1 MEYRSIN
8 PATGEELHTVACIS
22 SQGLENAVE
31 DSFQAYLEW
40 RETGLEYRA
49 GLVRSAADVL
59 RQNREKYAEVITREM
74 GKPIVSARGEIDK
87 CARLCDF
94 YAEHAAGYLSDEE
107 IAVESGRSFVTYNPL
122 GPVLAVMP
130 WNFPFWQVL
139 RFAVPALMAGNTC
152 LLKHAANVPISAA
165 EVEKALLQA
174 GFPRGVFST
183 LFINKDQALKMLGDR
198 RIRGATLT
206 GSMSAGRSI
215 AERAGSMLKKT
226 VLELGGSDPY
236 LVLEDADLE
245 LAARTCAAS
254 RLMNNGQ
261 TCIAAKR
268 IIVVQKVHDRFM
280 ELFTQEMARTNMT
293 DPMQDDCTLG
303 PLAREDL
310 RRDLQAQ
317 VERSTEQ
324 GVKLEV
330 GGYIPDGPGFWYPST
345 VLSGVKP
352 GMAAF
357 EEELFG
363 PVAAVIS
370 ADDEKKA
377 IKLANRSRF
386 GLGSAVFT
394 RDMKRGVRIASREIE
409 AGSCF
414 VNAMV
419 QSDPRLPFGG
429 IKDSGYG
436 RELSG
441 QGIRE
446 FTNIKTVFVKQAYSM
461 PADMDR

>member
-1 MEYRSIN
+1 MEYKAIN
-8 PATGEELHTVACIS
+8 PSTGEELHTVACINS
-22 SQGLENAVE
+22 RELEIALE
-31 DSFQAYLEW
+31 ESFQAYLKW
-40 RETGLEYRA
+40 RETGFEYRA
-49 GLVRSAADVL
+49 GLVRSAADIL
-59 RQNREKYAEVITREM
+59 REQKEKFAGIITREM
-74 GKPIVSARGEIDK
+74 GKPITSARGEIEK
-87 CARLCDF
+87 CARLCDY
-94 YAEHAAGYLSDEE
+94 YAEHAAGLLSHQE
-107 IAVESGRSFVTYNPL
+107 IEVDSGRSFVAYNPL

-152 LLKHAANVPISAA
+152 LLKHAANVPGCAA
-165 EVEKALLQA
+165 EVEKVLLQA
-174 GFPRGVFST
+174 GLPGGVFCT
-183 LFINKDQALKMLGDR
+183 LFINKEQALEILGDR

-206 GSMSAGRSI
+206 GSVSAGRAI

-268 IIVVQKVHDRFM
+268 IIVVQKVYDGFM
-280 ELFTQEMARTNMT
+280 DLFLQEMARGNMA
-293 DPMQDDCTLG
+293 DPMLDDCTLG

-310 RRDLQAQ
+310 RRELHSQ
-317 VERSTEQ
+317 VERSIRQ
-324 GVKLEV
+324 GAELKL
-330 GGYIPDGPGFWYPST
+330 GGYIPEGPGFWYPAT
-345 VLSGVKP
+345 VLAGVKP
-352 GMAAF
+352 GMPAF

-363 PVAAVIS
+363 PAAAVIS
-370 ADDEKKA
+370 ANDEKDA
-377 IKLANRSRF
+377 IELANRSRF

-394 RDMKRGVRIASREIE
+394 RDIKRGARIASREIE

-436 RELSG
+436 RELSVE
-441 QGIRE
+441 GIRE
-446 FTNIKTVFVKQAYSM
+446 FTNIKTVFVK
-461 PADMDR
+461 

>member
-1 MEYRSIN
+1 MGYKAVN
-8 PATGEELHTVACIS
+8 PATGEELQSVACIGS
-22 SQGLENAVE
+22 RELESALE
-31 DSFQAYLEW
+31 ESFQAYLQW
-40 RETGLEYRA
+40 RETGYEYRA
-49 GLVRSAADVL
+49 GLVGAVGERL
-59 RQNREKYAEVITREM
+59 RQNSKKYADIITREM
-74 GKPIVSARGEIDK
+74 GKPIAAARGEIDK

-94 YAEHAAGYLSDEE
+94 YAEHGAGYLSDEE
-107 IAVESGRSFVTYNPL
+107 IKVDSGRSFVTYNPL

-152 LLKHAANVPISAA
+152 LLKHAANVPGCAA
-165 EVEKALLQA
+165 EVENVLLQA
-174 GFPRGVFST
+174 GLPKGVFSN
-183 LFINKDQALKMLGDR
+183 LFINKEQALEILGDGR
-198 RIRGATLT
+198 VRGATLT
-206 GSMSAGRSI
+206 GSVSAGRAI

-268 IIVVQKVHDRFM
+268 IIVVQKVYDDFM
-280 ELFTQEMARTNMT
+280 DLFLQEMARANMA
-293 DPMQDDCTLG
+293 DPMHDDCTLG
-303 PLAREDL
+303 PMAREDL
-310 RRDLQAQ
+310 RRELHGQ
-317 VERSTEQ
+317 VERSMGQ
-324 GVKLEV
+324 GARLEL
-330 GGYIPDGPGFWYPST
+330 GGYIPEGPGFWYPGT

-352 GMAAF
+352 GMPAF

-363 PVAAVIS
+363 PAAAVIS
-370 ADDEKKA
+370 ANDEKEA
-377 IKLANRSRF
+377 IELANRTRF

-394 RDMKRGVRIASREIE
+394 RDIERGTRIASREIE

-436 RELSG
+436 RELSV

-446 FTNIKTVFVKQAYSM
+446 FTNIKTVFV
-461 PADMDR
+461 R

>member
-1 MEYRSIN
+1 MQYKTIN

-22 SQGLENAVE
+22 ARELENAVE
-31 DSFQAYLEW
+31 GSYQAYLKW
-40 RETGLEYRA
+40 RETGFEYRA
-49 GLVRSAADVL
+49 GLVRAAADIL
-59 RQNREKYAEVITREM
+59 RQNRKKYAGIITREI
-74 GKPIVSARGEIDK
+74 GKPIASARGEIDK

-122 GPVLAVMP
+122 GPVFAVMP

-152 LLKHAANVPISAA
+152 LLKHAASVPISAA
-165 EVEKALLQA
+165 EVEKILLQA
-174 GFPRGVFST
+174 GFPGGVFST
-183 LFINKDQALKMLGDR
+183 LFINKEQALEILGDR

-206 GSMSAGRSI
+206 GSVSAGRSI

-245 LAARTCAAS
+245 FAARTCAAS

-268 IIVVQKVHDRFM
+268 IIVLQEVWDRFM
-280 ELFTQEMARTNMT
+280 ELFLQEMGRANMT

-310 RRDLQAQ
+310 RRDLHGQ
-317 VERSTEQ
+317 VERSTRQ
-324 GVKLEV
+324 GAKLEL
-330 GGYIPDGPGFWYPST
+330 GGYIPEGSGFWYPST

-352 GMAAF
+352 GMPAF

-363 PVAAVIS
+363 PAAAVIS
-370 ADDEKKA
+370 AGNEKEA
-377 IKLANRSRF
+377 IELANRSRF
-386 GLGSAVFT
+386 GLGSACLP
-394 RDMKRGVRIASREIE
+394 GISSGAP
-409 AGSCF
+409 GSL
-414 VNAMV
+414 
-419 QSDPRLPFGG
+419 PERL
-429 IKDSGYG
+429 
-436 RELSG
+436 RRAHVL
-441 QGIRE
+441 
-446 FTNIKTVFVKQAYSM
+446 
-461 PADMDR
+461 